1 MKTYAIILAAGKGTR
16 MKTSLPKCAYPLLK
30 KPMIEYIL
38 DSLDESNIQSKIAVI
53 GHQREVFEDLIGS
66 RVEFCIQEEQLGTG
80 HAVMCCHDVC
90 KDGRSLILCGD
101 TPLVDSKIIS
111 TLIKSHEENNNDFTI
126 GTIILDNPYG
136 YGRIVRDD
144 LGEVLCITE
153 EKDASD
159 SVKKI
164 KEINT
169 GLFLINNDI
178 LFEALSKVDN
188 NNAKNEY
195 YLTDIVKILAKKV
208 KIGTVTIEDEYK
220 LMGIN
225 DLYTLSLVEKRLRK
239 EINKAH
245 MLNGVNIVN
254 EDSVLISKDVCIK
267 EGTIIYPNTIITGN
281 THIGKNC
288 IIGPNTE
295 LHNAT
300 LLDDCKCVHS
310 VVYDSKILKSATVG
324 PFAHLRMNSTIG
336 ENDRIGN
343 FVEVKN
349 STLGTKTNIAHLT
362 YVGDTDCGSHVNFG
376 CGTVTVNYDGLK
388 KYRTTIGDN
397 VFIGCNTNLIAPIN
411 VESNSYIAAG
421 STITNDVAEDSL
433 AIARARQVNK
443 LNYVKEWKNKR
454 RDNNGK

>member
-1 MKTYAIILAAGKGTR
+1 M
-16 MKTSLPKCAYPLLK
+16 P
-30 KPMIEYIL
+30 
-38 DSLDESNIQSKIAVI
+38 
-53 GHQREVFEDLIGS
+53 
-66 RVEFCIQEEQLGTG
+66 
-80 HAVMCCHDVC
+80 
-90 KDGRSLILCGD
+90 
-101 TPLVDSKIIS
+101 
-111 TLIKSHEENNNDFTI
+111 
-126 GTIILDNPYG
+126 
-136 YGRIVRDD
+136 
-144 LGEVLCITE
+144 
-153 EKDASD
+153 
-159 SVKKI
+159 
-164 KEINT
+164 
-169 GLFLINNDI
+169 
-178 LFEALSKVDN
+178 
-188 NNAKNEY
+188 
-195 YLTDIVKILAKKV
+195 LTDIVKILAKKV

-376 CGTVTVNYDGLK
+376 CGTVTVNYDGFK